1 MRLRPSVAILLAGL
15 ATLAA
20 LWLDPIV
27 YHHLP
32 IVDLERRDWWRALRV
47 MGTLYVWAPLALAFW
62 LEARSRDPAR
72 ARSAWLLAISPAAA
86 GLLAELLKLMIR
98 RERPSL
104 HDGEYAY
111 RSFMERP
118 FDSHD
123 LGFPS
128 SHAAVAFGGA
138 TIVARQYP
146 RAAWVAYLLASGS
159 AITRVVAQAHF
170 LSDVIGGVLVGW
182 AVATILARRFP
193 EARRAD

>member
-1 MRLRPSVAILLAGL
+1 MRLRPAIAILLAAL

-27 YHHLP
+27 YHRLP
-32 IVDLERRDWWRALRV
+32 VMDLERRDWGRVLRV
-47 MGTLYVWAPLALAFW
+47 MGTMYLWAPLAMAFW
-62 LEARSRDPAR
+62 LEGRARDPAR
-72 ARSAWLLAISPAAA
+72 ARAAWLLAIAPAVA
-86 GLLAELLKLMIR
+86 GLLAELLKLLIR
-98 RERPSL
+98 RERPNL
-104 HDGEYAY
+104 HDGEYVY

-128 SHAAVAFGGA
+128 SHATVAFGGA

-146 RAAWVAYLLASGS
+146 RAAWVAYLLASGC
-159 AITRVVAQAHF
+159 AITRVIVQAHF
-170 LSDVIGGVLVGW
+170 LSDVIGGALVGW

-193 EARRAD
+193 RGKRA

>member
-1 MRLRPSVAILLAGL
+1 MRLRPSVAILLAAL

-32 IVDLERRDWWRALRV
+32 TVDLERRDWGRALRV

-72 ARSAWLLAISPAAA
+72 ARSAWLVAIAPAAA
-86 GLLAELLKLMIR
+86 GLLAELLKLLIR
-98 RERPSL
+98 RERPNL

-128 SHAAVAFGGA
+128 SHATVAFGGA
-138 TIVARQYP
+138 AIIAWQFP
-146 RAAWVAYLLASGS
+146 RAGWIAYLLAAGC

-170 LSDVIGGVLVGW
+170 LSDVIGGALVGW
-182 AVATILARRFP
+182 AVATILGRRFP
-193 EARRAD
+193 QGKRAD